1 MTLRKIPLRKFV
13 PTTSLALSIALVAAG
28 SLTAPAIA
36 ADGENVRNGDFSN
49 GTDQWFTT
57 GNLAPTIV
65 DGRLCVDV
73 PGGTVN
79 PWDAIVG
86 QNDLALE
93 QGVFHRFSYDVSS
106 SVDGKNA
113 RALVGLSVD
122 PFTAYF
128 TSNELLT
135 TTTTSSSN
143 TYEQP
148 ATTDQAQVAF
158 QLGGSP
164 DPWTFCVDN
173 VSLTAG
179 GENVRNGD
187 FAAGSDQWFTTGNLT
202 PTIVDGRLCVDVP
215 GGTSNPWD
223 AIVGQNDIALEQGV
237 TYRFSY
243 DVSSSVEG
251 KNARALVGLSVD
263 PFTAY
268 FTSNELLS
276 TTTTSSSNTFEQPA
290 TTPQGQVAFQLGGSP
305 DPWTFCVD
313 NVSLLGGSAPE
324 PYVPDT
330 GPRVRVNQVGYL
342 PNGPKGAT
350 LVTDA
355 TVALVWEL
363 KSASGT
369 VVRSGTTQPGGVDV
383 TSGLNV
389 HEIDFSRY
397 TRSGDGFTLTADGET
412 SHPFDISSAA
422 YEQLRIDALSLYY
435 PQRSG
440 TPILGE
446 IAGDEYARAAGH
458 VSVPPNTGDVAVPC
472 QTPEFSQ
479 TVYGEPWTCDYT
491 LDVTGGWYDAG
502 DHGKYVV
509 NGGISVAQLMGTW
522 ERNQNTRFTDRH
534 ALGDSTLPLP
544 ERGNEV
550 PDVLDEAR
558 WELEWMLAMQVPAG
572 EPLAGMVHH
581 KVHDHQW
588 TGLPLD
594 PAADDKVRELHRPST
609 AATLNL
615 AAVAAQGSRIF
626 EQYDAEFAGELL
638 AAARRAWTAANATP
652 ALYAPAADGNS
663 GGGPYDDSD
672 VTDEFYW
679 AAAELYVT
687 TGEQLFK
694 EAVLASPHHGPG
706 QIPVEGFD
714 WRTMAPLAQIDLA
727 TLPNG
732 LPQRWQIR
740 NWVLEGADA
749 ILALQD
755 QQPWGQPYAPA
766 TNQWA
771 WGSTAQILNNMVVL
785 ATAFDLTFENTY
797 RDGVVEG
804 MDFLLG
810 RNALNISY
818 VTGYGDVYAQNQ
830 HSRMYANQ
838 LNASLPNPPPGTIAG
853 GPNSSIQD
861 PVAQRL
867 LQGCAP
873 QFCYIDDIESWSTN
887 ELTINWNAALSWVAS
902 FVADQD
908 DGGRRPQNAR

>member
-1 MTLRKIPLRKFV
+1 MSLLKIPARKAA
-13 PTTSLALSIALVAAG
+13 PATGLVLVFTLIAAG
-28 SLTAPAIA
+28 SLSAPARAQI
-36 ADGENVRNGDFSN
+36 GENVRNGDFSA

-57 GNLAPTIV
+57 GNLTPTIV

-86 QNDLALE
+86 QNDIALV
-93 QGVFHRFSYDVSS
+93 QGVNYRYSYDVSS

-113 RALVGLSVD
+113 RALVGLSVA
-122 PFTAYF
+122 PFDAYF
-128 TSNELLT
+128 TANELLT
-135 TTTTSSSN
+135 TATASLSN
-143 TYEQP
+143 TFEQP
-148 ATTDQAQVAF
+148 TSTDLGQVAF
-158 QLGGSP
+158 QIGGSP

-173 VSLTAG
+173 VGLVGG

-187 FAAGSDQWFTTGNLT
+187 FSAGTDQWFTTGNLT

-215 GGTSNPWD
+215 GGTVNPWD
-223 AIVGQNDIALEQGV
+223 AIVGQNDIALVQGV
-237 TYRFSY
+237 TYQYSY
-243 DVSSSVEG
+243 DISSSVAG
-251 KNARALVGLSVD
+251 RNVRALVGLSVA
-263 PFTAY
+263 PFDAY
-268 FTSNELLS
+268 FTATEQLP
-276 TTTTSSSNTFEQPA
+276 TTDTTSSSNTFEQS
-290 TTPQGQVAFQLGGSP
+290 TSTDLGQVAFQIGGSA

-313 NVSLLGGSAPE
+313 NVSLAGGATPE

-342 PNGPKGAT
+342 PEGPKGAT
-350 LVTDA
+350 LVTEA
-355 TVALVWEL
+355 TDPLVWEL
-363 KSASGT
+363 KKASGQ
-369 VVRSGTTQPGGVDV
+369 VVKSGLTRPAGIDI

-389 HEIDFSRY
+389 HVIDFSRY
-397 TRSGDGFTLTADGET
+397 DRRGDGFTLTVDGET
-412 SHPFDISSAA
+412 SHPFDISSTA
-422 YEQLRIDALSLYY
+422 YEQLRVDALSLYY

-446 IAGDEYARAAGH
+446 IAGAAYARAAGH
-458 VSVPPNTGDVAVPC
+458 VGAAPNTGDTAVPC

-509 NGGISVAQLMGTW
+509 NGGISVAQLMSTW
-522 ERNQNTRFTDRH
+522 ERNQNARHTDR
-534 ALGDSTLPLP
+534 ALGDRTLPIP
-544 ERGNEV
+544 ERGNRV

-558 WELEWMLAMQVPAG
+558 WELEWMLTMQVPAG

-594 PAADDKVRELHRPST
+594 PAADDKIRELHRPST

-615 AAVAAQGSRIF
+615 AAVAAQGSRLF
-626 EQYDAEFAGELL
+626 QKYDRAFSKELL
-638 AAARRAWTAANATP
+638 KAARVAWTAANANP

-679 AAAELYVT
+679 AAAELYLT
-687 TGEQLFK
+687 TGERQFK
-694 EAVLASPHHGPG
+694 NAVLASPLHGPG
-706 QIPVEGFD
+706 QIPVDGFD

-727 TLPNG
+727 TLDHR
-732 LPQRWQIR
+732 LPDQWRIR
-740 NWVLEGADA
+740 RWVLDGADA
-749 ILALQD
+749 ILALQR

-766 TNQWA
+766 SNQWA

-785 ATAFDLTFENTY
+785 ASAYDISHDDEY
-797 RDGVVEG
+797 RDGVLEG
-804 MDFLLG
+804 MDFLFG

-818 VTGYGDVYAQNQ
+818 VTGYGDVFSQNQ
-830 HSRMYANQ
+830 HSRMYAHQ
-838 LNASLPNPPPGTIAG
+838 LNASLPNPPVGTIAG

-873 QFCYIDDIESWSTN
+873 
-887 ELTINWNAALSWVAS
+887 
-902 FVADQD
+902 
-908 DGGRRPQNAR
+908 

>member
-1 MTLRKIPLRKFV
+1 MSLRNVPPRKFV
-13 PTTSLALSIALVAAG
+13 PTTSLVLAITLIAAG
-28 SLTAPAIA
+28 SFTAPAIA
-36 ADGENVRNGDFSN
+36 QIGENVRNGDFSA

-57 GNLAPTIV
+57 GNLTPTIV

-86 QNDLALE
+86 QNDIALV
-93 QGVFHRFSYDVSS
+93 QGVSYTYSYELSS
-106 SVDGKNA
+106 SVDNKNA
-113 RALVGLSVD
+113 RALVGLAVD
-122 PFTAYF
+122 PFDAYF
-128 TSNELLT
+128 TANELLT
-135 TTTTSSSN
+135 TTTASSSN
-143 TYEQP
+143 TFEQS
-148 ATTDQAQVAF
+148 TSTDLGQVAF
-158 QLGGSP
+158 QIGGSP

-173 VSLTAG
+173 VALVGG

-187 FAAGSDQWFTTGNLT
+187 FSAGADQWFTTGNLT

-215 GGTSNPWD
+215 GGTVNPWD
-223 AIVGQNDIALEQGV
+223 AIIGQNDIALVQGV
-237 TYRFSY
+237 SYRYSY
-243 DVSSSVEG
+243 DISSSVAG
-251 KNARALVGLSVD
+251 RNVRALVGLAVD
-263 PFTAY
+263 PFDAY
-268 FTSNELLS
+268 FTANEQLL
-276 TTTTSSSNTFEQPA
+276 TTDTTSSSNTFEQS
-290 TTPQGQVAFQLGGSP
+290 TSTELGQVAFQIGGSP

-313 NVSLLGGSAPE
+313 NVSLAGGAAPE

-342 PNGPKGAT
+342 PHGPKGAT

-355 TVALVWEL
+355 TEPLAWEL
-363 KSASGT
+363 KNASGR
-369 VVRSGTTQPGGVDV
+369 VVKSGATRPAGIDI

-397 TRSGDGFTLTADGET
+397 DRRGEGYTLIADGET

-422 YEQLRIDALSLYY
+422 YERLRIDALSLYY

-446 IAGDEYARAAGH
+446 IAGAAYARAAGH
-458 VSVPPNTGDVAVPC
+458 IGVAPNTGDDAVPC

-509 NGGISVAQLMGTW
+509 NGGISVAQLMSTW
-522 ERNQNTRFTDRH
+522 ERNQNARDTDQ
-534 ALGDSTLPLP
+534 ALGDRTLPVP
-544 ERGNEV
+544 EQGNRV

-558 WELEWMLAMQVPAG
+558 WELEWMLTMQVPAG
-572 EPLAGMVHH
+572 KPLAGMVHH
-581 KVHDHQW
+581 KVHDHEW

-594 PAADDKVRELHRPST
+594 PAADDKIRELHRPST

-615 AAVAAQGSRIF
+615 AAVAAQGSRLF
-626 EQYDAEFAGELL
+626 ERYDRAFSRELL
-638 AAARRAWTAANATP
+638 KAARRAWTAANANP

-679 AAAELYVT
+679 AAAELYLT
-687 TGEQLFK
+687 TGERQFK
-694 EAVLASPHHGPG
+694 NAVVASPLHGPG
-706 QIPVEGFD
+706 QFSVDGFD
-714 WRTMAPLAQIDLA
+714 WRTMAPLAQLDLA
-727 TLPNG
+727 TLDHR
-732 LPQRWQIR
+732 LPDKWRIR
-740 NWVLEGADA
+740 RWVLEGADA
-749 ILALQD
+749 ILALQR
-755 QQPWGQPYAPA
+755 QQPWGQPYNPA
-766 TNQWA
+766 SNQWA

-785 ATAFDLTFENTY
+785 ATAYDISRDDRY
-797 RDGVVEG
+797 RDAVLEG

-818 VTGYGDVYAQNQ
+818 VTAYGDVFSQNQ
-830 HSRMYANQ
+830 HSRMYAHQ
-838 LNASLPNPPPGTIAG
+838 LNASLPNPPEGTIAG

-908 DGGRRPQNAR
+908 DGGRGHHH